1 MTWGGERSGAGR
13 KRLVPVKRVRTM
25 RLLDDEWEYLRK
37 VLEDYRESR
46 GIEASAAGNANIGQ
60 SVRQTKRDADGAAL
74 MEHMENLMG
83 QLVHWYIEY
92 KKNFSVE
99 NEKKYTQEEI
109 RMRIDLL
116 RLQIMTLAP
125 HLSRHRY
132 AAEVERDACT
142 REECLVMRSQR
153 FLGVFHDLCVTAWKE
168 PKRLDCHE
176 ANMRLLGTYRI
187 MKRKQE
193 DACRSDKSIRD
204 EENMSLPASTTA

>member
-92 KKNFSVE
+92 IVNDKN
-99 NEKKYTQEEI
+99 N
-109 RMRIDLL
+109 R
-116 RLQIMTLAP
+116 A
-125 HLSRHRY
+125 
-132 AAEVERDACT
+132 
-142 REECLVMRSQR
+142 
-153 FLGVFHDLCVTAWKE
+153 
-168 PKRLDCHE
+168 
-176 ANMRLLGTYRI
+176 
-187 MKRKQE
+187 
-193 DACRSDKSIRD
+193 
-204 EENMSLPASTTA
+204 